1 MLNIADIRKNKKTII
16 EKLLVKNF
24 KAESLIN
31 SVIEKDDLR
40 KINQKNSDQV
50 LSSSNKIAKEIGLL
64 FKSGE
69 LEKANLLK
77 KDTSALKEKSKE
89 LITTKNNLEKEIKE
103 ILFRFLTFLMILL
116 KRETLNQKMRL

>member
-50 LSSSNKIAKEIGLL
+50 LSSSNKLA
-64 FKSGE
+64 
-69 LEKANLLK
+69 
-77 KDTSALKEKSKE
+77 
-89 LITTKNNLEKEIKE
+89 
-103 ILFRFLTFLMILL
+103 
-116 KRETLNQKMRL
+116 

>member
-1 MLNIADIRKNKKTII
+1 MLNIADIRKNRKIII

-40 KINQKNSDQV
+40 KINQKNSDEV

-77 KDTSALKEKSKE
+77 KIHQL
-89 LITTKNNLEKEIKE
+89 
-103 ILFRFLTFLMILL
+103 
-116 KRETLNQKMRL
+116 